1 MAYDAAFSRCTLFRR
16 RAHRRHAHAARLSS
30 FFQSRMSQQK
40 NTVRPLVIAAVMASM
55 AMVAIEATIVSTA
68 MPQIATQLGGLNLYS
83 WVFSSFLLTQTAL
96 TVVFGKLAD
105 LYGRKPALLVGI
117 AIFLTGSILAG
128 FAWSMPAMIVFRLLQ
143 GVGAGAIL
151 PVALTVV
158 GDLYPAR
165 ERGKVQGYLASVWAT
180 CAVLGPMVGAFLIR
194 QFSWAWIFWINIPIG
209 ILAAGLFLFFLH
221 EEKRHDRPSIDLA
234 GALLFTTAVAAL
246 MMALTDAGGENHSR
260 VGIELI
266 VLAIACVLFVFQERR
281 AADPMISFSLWSH
294 RPIASSNAATLLAGM
309 AMMGLTTFLPMYV
322 QGVMHRTPVEAGLTL
337 TMMMIG
343 WPSGATF
350 TSKTFM
356 RIGLRRL
363 LLLGPIFIPIGA
375 LPFVLLGP
383 QSSPVWA
390 GIGSAVLGFGMGI
403 TSVSCLILIQ
413 EIVKPMERGS
423 ATASNLFSRNLGN
436 TLGAAVFGAVQNYG
450 LTHVSGGPSV
460 SADQLKQLLTAVP
473 GASLATSEAIRMA
486 LHHALHMTFMAM
498 FVVAIGAVIAML
510 FMPAV
515 DIGRAKEHVEKVDGE
530 GVDAKAAANSAF
542 H

>member
-1 MAYDAAFSRCTLFRR
+1 MPQTR
-16 RAHRRHAHAARLSS
+16 
-30 FFQSRMSQQK
+30 Q
-40 NTVRPLVIAAVMASM
+40 TVRPLVIAAVMSSM

-105 LYGRKPALLVGI
+105 LYGRKPAVLTGI
-117 AIFLTGSILAG
+117 AIFLIGSVLAG
-128 FAWSMPAMIVFRLLQ
+128 FAWSMPAMIVFRLVQ

-151 PVALTVV
+151 PVVLTIV
-158 GDLYPAR
+158 GDLYPAH
-165 ERGKVQGYLASVWAT
+165 ERGKVQGYLASVWAV
-180 CAVLGPMVGAFLIR
+180 CAVLGPMVGSLLI
-194 QFSWAWIFWINIPIG
+194 QHLSWAWIFWINVPIG
-209 ILAAGLFLFFLH
+209 VLAAALFITFLH
-221 EEKRHDRPSIDLA
+221 EEKRHAEPSIDFA
-234 GALLFTTAVAAL
+234 GAFLFTAAVASL
-246 MMALTDAGGENHSR
+246 MMALTDAGHESNLR
-260 VGIELI
+260 VGIEI
-266 VLAIACVLFVFQERR
+266 AVLVVSCVLFVVQERR
-281 AADPMISFSLWSH
+281 ASDPMISFALWSH
-294 RPIASSNAATLLAGM
+294 RPIASSNVATLLAGM

-322 QGVMHRTPVEAGLTL
+322 QGVMHRSPVQAGLTL

-350 TSKTFM
+350 TSKMFA

-363 LLLGPIFIPIGA
+363 LTIGPVFIPLGA
-375 LPFVLLGP
+375 LPFLLLSP
-383 QSSPVWA
+383 DSSPVWA

-413 EIVKPMERGS
+413 EIVKPHERGS

-450 LTHVSGGPSV
+450 LTHVSNGPSV

-473 GASLATSEAIRMA
+473 GASLAVNDEIRMA
-486 LHHALHMTFMAM
+486 LHHALHMTFASM
-498 FVVAIGAVIAML
+498 FVIALGAVIAMQ
-510 FMPAV
+510 FMPAIN
-515 DIGRAKEHVEKVDGE
+515 IGRKTTVEKVD
-530 GVDAKAAANSAF
+530 AAAL